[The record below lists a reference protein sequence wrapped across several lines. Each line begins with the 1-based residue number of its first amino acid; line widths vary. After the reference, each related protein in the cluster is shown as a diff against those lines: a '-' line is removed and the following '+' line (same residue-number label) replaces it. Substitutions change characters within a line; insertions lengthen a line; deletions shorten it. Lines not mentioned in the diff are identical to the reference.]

1 MLYTAKRA
9 NGETDVEERVASAW
23 CGDEKP
29 RDVKVLAPAG
39 VRAAVSPTW
48 QLPVLE
54 RVIRLCTLGSGV
66 TLTTWHHIAGKREA
80 ET

>member
-1 MLYTAKRA
+1 M
-9 NGETDVEERVASAW
+9 
-23 CGDEKP
+23 
-29 RDVKVLAPAG
+29 LAPAG

-80 ET
+80 ETRSGGLATESSATTAQERSV